1 MNNILYLTTYPPTIL
16 SQVRSWAIRTAQDLG
31 RVDRDDFYDV
41 EEVLACMFCVLEL
54 GISFTL
60 EDSDPPA
67 ACNGKLVRMPTHLY
81 DSSNVKN
88 YWLGGC
94 ILFLTQPFC
103 LAQFL
108 FPCKAKECIC
118 VCLSCSS
125 GICMLL
131 TQLDA
136 QAMDSL
142 FLGPNKQTNILQ
154 CILNAMEDDERGTHS
169 YNCLVSDTFTT
180 YGERM

>member
-1 MNNILYLTTYPPTIL
+1 MPPSFNL

-54 GISFTL
+54 GISLSL
-60 EDSDPPA
+60 EDSDPPT

-94 ILFLTQPFC
+94 
-103 LAQFL
+103 
-108 FPCKAKECIC
+108 
-118 VCLSCSS
+118 
-125 GICMLL
+125 
-131 TQLDA
+131 
-136 QAMDSL
+136 
-142 FLGPNKQTNILQ
+142 
-154 CILNAMEDDERGTHS
+154 
-169 YNCLVSDTFTT
+169 
-180 YGERM
+180 